1 MISVQE
7 LGLESRSISNWFHN
21 HRMRL
26 KQQLP
31 QGMSDLAPIL
41 TKGTS
46 SESGQ
51 SNFDPVKFR
60 LIFHTKLQEMQQG
73 DSQSGPTEGS
83 LSMSALL
90 LRQLGHQ
97 PLVNPVGGGEAL
109 TGTLDQILAR
119 GAAEAVTSGSGLD
132 LSLKRGPDEDG
143 TGLTTNSTSSSFY

>member
-1 MISVQE
+1 
-7 LGLESRSISNWFHN
+7 
-21 HRMRL
+21 MRL

-41 TKGTS
+41 TKGPS

-73 DSQSGPTEGS
+73 DQATEAGS

-97 PLVNPVGGGEAL
+97 PLVNPGPEAL
-109 TGTLDQILAR
+109 TPTLDQILAR

-143 TGLTTNSTSSSFY
+143 TGQCH